1 MAKMGRRRRSAAAWQ
16 ALVTRQASS
25 GESVARFCARERLSA
40 ASFYQWRSRLRGNA
54 MAAAQCDEAPTPA
67 GFVDLGDVSL
77 GTGRMVLRLELGGGL
92 VLQLTR
98 G

>member
-1 MAKMGRRRRSAAAWQ
+1 
-16 ALVTRQASS
+16 
-25 GESVARFCARERLSA
+25 
-40 ASFYQWRSRLRGNA
+40 